1 MSCEIVAF
9 PASRRRARILEAVK
23 MLNETHGP
31 AANEAWKI
39 SMRAMAEEL
48 IAMGVSQAEMRQQ
61 VLEFQAAVQLEMQA
75 QFERELMAA
84 ESNT

>member
-9 PASRRRARILEAVK
+9 PAARRRSRILDAVN

-31 AANEAWKI
+31 AANEAWKLL
-39 SMRAMAEEL
+39 MRGMAEEL
-48 IAMGVSQAEMRQQ
+48 TAMGCSTEDMRRQ

-75 QFERELMAA
+75 QFERELM
-84 ESNT
+84 ESQSS